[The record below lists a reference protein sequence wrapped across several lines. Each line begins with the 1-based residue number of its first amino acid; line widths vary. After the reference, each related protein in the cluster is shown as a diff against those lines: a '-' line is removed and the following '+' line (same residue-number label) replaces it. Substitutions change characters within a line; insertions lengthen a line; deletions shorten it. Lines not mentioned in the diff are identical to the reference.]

1 MSSTV
6 FANLQQLVDNLETL
20 KDEITKTSLPV
31 LGYLRRAANELV
43 ELEGSA
49 LYEDF
54 RDYVIEAR
62 RISSAAYFWAL
73 KYGNALY
80 VYFSPPEKRGPFKF
94 EEVFKDVEIS
104 QSYVNE
110 HALAFNQA
118 LDEVIFAI
126 SEITDYNK
134 DLFEALAGEEFINVI
149 AKYLNLLR
157 QFQDTFNKFVDEAIK
172 LSPP

>member
-6 FANLQQLVDNLETL
+6 FANLQQLVKDLETL
-20 KDEITKTSLPV
+20 KDEIAKTSLPV

-43 ELEGSA
+43 ELRYSE
-49 LYEDF
+49 LYEGF
-54 RDYVIEAR
+54 RDYVMKAR
-62 RISSAAYFWAL
+62 GISVAAYLWAL

-94 EEVFKDVEIS
+94 EKVFKDVEIS
-104 QSYVNE
+104 QRYVTEN
-110 HALAFNQA
+110 ALAFNQA
-118 LDEVIFAI
+118 LDEIIFAI
-126 SEITDYNK
+126 YDATDYNK
-134 DLFEALAGEEFINVI
+134 DLFEALAGEEFINEI